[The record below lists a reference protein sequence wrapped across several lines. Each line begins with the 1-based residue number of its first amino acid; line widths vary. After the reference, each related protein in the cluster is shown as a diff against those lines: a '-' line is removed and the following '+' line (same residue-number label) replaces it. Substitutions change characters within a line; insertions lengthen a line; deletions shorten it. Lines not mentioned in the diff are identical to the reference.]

1 MSNGVIASLLN
12 NRLISRLGRV
22 LLMATVLE
30 LSVVVAGCS
39 QFPGST
45 NDSVNRSDRATVS
58 TQSSGDPLAMQ
69 PVTSTV
75 LAGKDSG
82 GAGKPNDRS
91 PLGINLAGVVS
102 YSTELPFV
110 DVFKTSHTWFSNAEG
125 AGWDQGGPLALTREG
140 WVASLR
146 PGQYATT
153 GLLDNG
159 RRYPSGNYTLL
170 YDGEGKLD
178 ITPNSGKGLTV
189 VSQAPGRRVIQVTTE
204 ADGVQLNLRST
215 NPANPLRNIRFIMPG
230 YEKTYQT
237 QPFNPQFLKALAP
250 FKILRFM
257 DWAGTNGSQLANWGD
272 RTTPSFATQSAVHG
286 VSLEYMIRVANTL
299 HADPWFT
306 IPIRANDDYV
316 RQFATLVRDKLDPSL
331 TVHIEYSNE
340 VWNFG
345 FEQATYAKDQGVKLG
360 LDKDQ
365 YLAGAKYYSQRSIE
379 IFKIAETV
387 FGGTKRLDRVI
398 AAQAV
403 NTWSGEQILAWK
415 DAYKQADSYAI
426 APYFDARET
435 LLNGDKAA
443 QIAQMSQD
451 QVLDLLQADIRGSIK
466 DHMVASAKLAQKY
479 KLTLRAYE
487 GGQQL
492 TSFQF
497 GSNEP
502 QITKLYSEVN
512 RNPRMG
518 NLYAEYLNNWK
529 AAGGSSFNHFSD
541 IGTPSKYGMWGAL
554 EYLGQ
559 DLTTAPKY
567 QALLR
572 YIQDNPTAKAGK

>member
-1 MSNGVIASLLN
+1 MKLESLSKNGISSLLLLATLSQCNALLTNPGKSLPPEATSSVSHAGAGTAPDPRHPNASL
-12 NRLISRLGRV
+12 
-22 LLMATVLE
+22 T
-30 LSVVVAGCS
+30 
-39 QFPGST
+39 
-45 NDSVNRSDRATVS
+45 
-58 TQSSGDPLAMQ
+58 
-69 PVTSTV
+69 
-75 LAGKDSG
+75 
-82 GAGKPNDRS
+82 
-91 PLGINLAGVVS
+91 LGINLSGIAS

-125 AGWDQGGPLALTREG
+125 AGWAQGGPLALTPNG

-146 PGQYATT
+146 SGQYATT

-159 RRYPSGNYTLL
+159 RHYPAGNYTLL

-178 ITPNSGKGLTV
+178 VTANSGKGLTI
-189 VSQAPGRRVIQVTTE
+189 VSQSPGRMVVQVTLE

-230 YEKTYQT
+230 HEKTYQT

-250 FKILRFM
+250 FKIIRFM
-257 DWAGTNGSQLANWGD
+257 DWAGTNGSQLANWSD
-272 RTTPSFATQSAVHG
+272 RTTPSFETQAAMHG
-286 VSLEYMIRVANTL
+286 VSLEYMIQLANTL

-306 IPIRANDDYV
+306 IPIRANDDFV

-365 YLAGAKYYSQRSIE
+365 YLAGAKYYSQRSVE
-379 IFKIAETV
+379 IFKIFETV
-387 FGGTKRLDRVI
+387 FGGTSRLDRVL

-403 NTWSGEQILAWK
+403 NTWSGDQILAWK
-415 DAYKQADSYAI
+415 DASKQADSYAI
-426 APYFDARET
+426 APYFDGRDT
-435 LLNGDKAA
+435 LLNADKAA

-451 QVLDLLQADIRGSIK
+451 QVLDILQADIRGPIK
-466 DHMVASAKLAQKY
+466 DHIVASANLARKY
-479 KLTLRAYE
+479 GLTLRAYE

-518 NLYAEYLNNWK
+518 NLYTEYLNNWK

-559 DLTTAPKY
+559 DLKTAPKY

-572 YIQDNPTAKAGK
+572 YIQDNPTAKYEVQNRD